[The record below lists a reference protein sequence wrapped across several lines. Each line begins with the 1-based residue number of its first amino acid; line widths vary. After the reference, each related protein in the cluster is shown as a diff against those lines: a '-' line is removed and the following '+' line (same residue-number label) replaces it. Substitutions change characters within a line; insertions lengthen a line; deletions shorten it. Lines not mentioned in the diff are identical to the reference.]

1 MKYCVR
7 HPIWALE
14 IPCYNEAN
22 FSRMKFQTKDLG
34 HKLIKFDKKEKY
46 FFSFFFFH
54 LQLLGRSSELNLTPP
69 KNFPKN
75 IFPPLKI
82 VT

>member
-34 HKLIKFDKKEKY
+34 HKLIKFDIFFH
-46 FFSFFFFH
+46 FFSFTYNYWV
-54 LQLLGRSSELNLTPP
+54 EVPN
-69 KNFPKN
+69 
-75 IFPPLKI
+75 
-82 VT
+82 